1 MNDGHGINSAT
12 PADWDRLQR
21 EYPAIDPNNAVT
33 MEAYHKLAEEEQAKD
48 MVNSPSHYTAG
59 NIECIEAIEASMTP
73 EAFRGYCKANVLKYL
88 WRYEKKG
95 KPLECLEKS
104 LWYLERLKS
113 SYQGQLKTR

>member
-21 EYPAIDPNNAVT
+21 EYPVIDPNNAVT

-73 EAFRGYCKANVLKYL
+73 EAFRGYCKGNVLKYL